1 MSKSHPY
8 LSPPPHPAFTTPD
21 PQGCSPRPSS
31 VVLLFFCTPSV
42 FADLHLPH
50 GLVHRS
56 TASFLLCLWPNPSF
70 PRPHTFTCTFSYG
83 LTFLIF
89 WSSYVATHR
98 APTPTPSPSP
108 SHTVSVCIRRT
119 GPLQNPCRHH
129 TLPPSCLCHGFL
141 KIYILRINVFG
152 CTRS

>member
-108 SHTVSVCIRRT
+108 SCRQEPQSVSVFEGQ
-119 GPLQNPCRHH
+119 GPCKIPVAITHSHPAACVM
-129 TLPPSCLCHGFL
+129 GF
-141 KIYILRINVFG
+141 
-152 CTRS
+152 